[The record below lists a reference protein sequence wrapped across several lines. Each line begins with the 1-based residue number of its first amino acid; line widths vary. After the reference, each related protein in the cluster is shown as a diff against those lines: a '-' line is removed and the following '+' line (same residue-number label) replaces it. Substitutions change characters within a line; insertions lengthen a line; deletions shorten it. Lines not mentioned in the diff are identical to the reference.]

1 MPGNEAFLRPDVY
14 VFEEG
19 VGAQPLQVGT
29 TSTAAFIDTATWGPI
44 GKATL
49 ITSAQEGF
57 RMFGDDSSVSWLPV
71 AIKRFFQ
78 MGGKRC
84 YVVRTA
90 HYEDINDPTTHT
102 AIQASTTV
110 DDGGDP
116 ATDLLLIKAKYPG
129 TFGNKIQVVISG
141 VDNASHT
148 FDIAVLVQNAL
159 GRYITVERF
168 KDLSLDESSSNFV
181 ERRINEGS
189 PEIGQASN
197 YIEVEA
203 LYTTPDKDPVA
214 GVYDLSGGDD
224 GVSGITSTDYVGSQA
239 GKTGL
244 YALDEVDELL
254 NICHPGH
261 TSVEVILGGLN
272 YVYNN
277 PYRQPPQ
284 TDLYVYDIPLGYN
297 PQEAMDFVDDQVAN
311 ATGYEAIYYPWV
323 KIDNRYEPL
332 APFVLGLYAWNDL
345 FRGVWQAPAG
355 VHFKLP
361 VVGFAHDVTLGEHEL
376 LNEMG
381 INVAVLKE
389 GWGRVIWGARTR
401 LVHTYTRYLNVRR
414 FINLIKKTL
423 YRGGQQFVFEPNAPK
438 TWAKVEDTARALLSY
453 FHSLG
458 AFAGKTPE
466 ESFYAKCDRDTNPP
480 ELVDQGIMTCEI
492 GICPVKPA
500 EFVVFNVLIYPEG
513 ALPAGEAMS
522 ALYEG

>member
-29 TSTAAFIDTATWGPI
+29 TSTAAFVDTATWGPI
-44 GKATL
+44 GKPVL

-57 RMFGDDSSVSWLPV
+57 RMFGDDDSVSWLPV
-71 AIKRFFQ
+71 ALKRFFQ

-90 HYEDINDPTTHT
+90 HYANINDPTTHT
-102 AIQASTTV
+102 AQQASVTV
-110 DDGGDP
+110 NDGGEP
-116 ATDLLLIKAKYPG
+116 ATDLLQIKAKYPG
-129 TFGNKIQVVISG
+129 TFGNRIQVVISG
-141 VDNASHT
+141 VDETSHT
-148 FDIAVLVQNAL
+148 FDLSVYIKNKLNQWLV
-159 GRYITVERF
+159 VERY
-168 KDLSLDESSSNFV
+168 KDLSLDETANNFV
-181 ERRINEGS
+181 ETRINEGS
-189 PEIGQASN
+189 AEMPRGSQ

-203 LYTTPDKDPVA
+203 LYTTPDKDPVE
-214 GVYDLSGGDD
+214 GTYHLTGGDD
-224 GVSGITSTDYVGSQA
+224 GVTGITAQDYVGSQA

-244 YALDEVDELL
+244 YALDEIDELL
-254 NICHPGH
+254 NICHPGN

-284 TDLYVYDIPLGYN
+284 TDLYVYDIPLGYD
-297 PQEAMDFVDDQVAN
+297 PQEAIDFVDDVVAN
-311 ATGYEAIYYPWV
+311 ATGYEAVYYPWV
-323 KIDNRYEPL
+323 KINNRYEPL
-332 APFVLGLYAWNDL
+332 SPFVLGLYAWNDL
-345 FRGVWQAPAG
+345 LYGVWKAPAG
-355 VHFKLP
+355 VNYKLP
-361 VVGFAHDVTLGEHEL
+361 VTGFAYDVTLGDHEL
-376 LNEMG
+376 LNENG

-389 GWGRVIWGARTR
+389 GWGRVVFGARTR
-401 LVHTYTRYLNVRR
+401 LVHTYMRYLNVRR
-414 FINLIKKTL
+414 LINIIKKTL

-438 TWAKVEDTARALLSY
+438 TWAKVQDTAHALLMY

-480 ELVDQGIMTCEI
+480 ELVEQGIMTCEV

-513 ALPAGEAMS
+513 ALPAGEAMTN
-522 ALYEG
+522 LYEG